1 MKENESKSNMDLYN
15 DQIEEIEF
23 QLAMMC
29 ITIIRY
35 ISDYGK
41 YLGIAV
47 IHHLV

>member
-1 MKENESKSNMDLYN
+1 MKENENKSNTDLYN

-23 QLAMMC
+23 QLAIMS
-29 ITIIRY
+29 ITVIRY

-41 YLGIAV
+41 YLGISI